1 MPIESLLVAGR
12 SQTNRTHLKQRLL
25 EAGLKTNKCERCG
38 LEEWRDEP
46 IVIALHHL
54 NGDGND
60 NRLANLVFLCPNCH
74 SQTANYSGRALRREL
89 RDGPQSF

>member
-1 MPIESLLVAGR
+1 MPIESLLVAR
-12 SQTNRTHLKQRLL
+12 RPQTNRTHLKKRLL
-25 EAGLKTNKCERCG
+25 EAGLKTNRCERCN
-38 LEEWRDEP
+38 LEEWRGEP

-60 NRLANLVFLCPNCH
+60 NRLENLVFLCPNCH

-89 RDGPQSF
+89 KDRPRSF